1 MVHRSPLSLLL
12 VLALSSVAMSTLFY
26 QIFPATKPH
35 QEHPTR
41 IVSLSPA
48 ITETLVAIGA
58 EDRLVGRSDFC
69 DYPESVL
76 KLPALGTTLKPT
88 PEKIVRVE
96 PDHIVVEGS
105 TTEEP
110 VQLSTI
116 APTTVIPWLSL
127 ADVTAGIRTLGTLT
141 GHQSEA
147 DHLAMELAGQLDVP
161 AAKVGPRLLLVFA
174 MPQGNNIWYVKRNSL
189 HGRAIHAVGWR
200 NAVDEVVDGPATLSF
215 ERLIEINPELI
226 IVMIARDTVTA
237 AERENHLDVFRR
249 FPMLQAV
256 QKEGLGTIVGSSH
269 YRPGPRILDF
279 VRALREEVGRL
290 TQKDTP
296 QP

>member
-12 VLALSSVAMSTLFY
+12 VSALSSVAMSTLFY
-26 QIFPATKPH
+26 QLFPSTKPP

-69 DYPESVL
+69 DHPESVQ
-76 KLPALGTTLKPT
+76 KLPALGTALKPS
-88 PEKIVRVE
+88 PELIVRVD
-96 PDHIVVEGS
+96 PDHIVVSGS

-127 ADVTAGIRTLGTLT
+127 ADVTAGIRSLGALT

-161 AAKVGPRLLLVFA
+161 AAKVGPRLLLVFG
-174 MPQGNNIWYVKRNSL
+174 MPQGNTIWYVKRNSL

-226 IVMIARDTVTA
+226 VLMIARDNVTD

-256 QKEGLGTIVGSSH
+256 QKGGLGVIAGSSH

-290 TQKDTP
+290 TKEDTSEL
-296 QP
+296 